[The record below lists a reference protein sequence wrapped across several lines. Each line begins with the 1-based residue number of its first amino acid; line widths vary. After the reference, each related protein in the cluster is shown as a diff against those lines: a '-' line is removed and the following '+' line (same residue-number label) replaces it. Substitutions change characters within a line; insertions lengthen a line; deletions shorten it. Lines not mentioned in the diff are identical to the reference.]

1 MGISGMPETSGSV
14 YIFDFDLAKLYID
27 PVSETHIPFRTG
39 LSLTGTPRYASSNI
53 HLRHGKA
60 FLRVPSKSHW
70 TFICV

>member
-53 HLRHGKA
+53 HMRHGKGL
-60 FLRVPSKSHW
+60 LRVLSKLYW
-70 TFICV
+70 KLICV